1 MRRRVL
7 AIAAAVAL
15 GAAGCIAFGVVA
27 GAVGGAVGTMGE
39 VAGAVGEARR
49 QMTTTPEENHE
60 LQRHTA
66 LRFKEKF
73 PATESIRFTQEGS
86 ISGAG
91 SWAAN
96 AVVTIAGQDY
106 RQIMGPSERIGEAL
120 PAPDSL
126 PPVES
131 TTVHYSDGSSE
142 ALR

>member
-15 GAAGCIAFGVVA
+15 GTAGCIAFGIVA
-27 GAVGGAVGTMGE
+27 NVIGEAVGTVGE
-39 VAGAVGEARR
+39 VAGAIREARR

-60 LQRHTA
+60 LQKSTA

-73 PATESIRFTQEGS
+73 PATESIRFTQEGN

-91 SWAAN
+91 SWAAS
-96 AVVTIAGQDY
+96 AFVTIDGKDY

-126 PPVES
+126 PPVDS
-131 TTVHYSDGSSE
+131 TTVHFSDGSSE
-142 ALR
+142 VLR

>member
-15 GAAGCIAFGVVA
+15 GTAGCIAFGIAANVI
-27 GAVGGAVGTMGE
+27 GDAVGTVGE
-39 VAGAVGEARR
+39 VAGAIAEARR

-60 LQRHTA
+60 LQKSTA
-66 LRFKEKF
+66 ITFRERF
-73 PATESIRFTQEGS
+73 PATEAIRYTSEGT

-96 AVVTIAGQDY
+96 GVVTIAGEDY
-106 RQIMGPSERIGEAL
+106 RMIMGPSELGGDPL

-126 PPVES
+126 PPTRS
-131 TTVHYSDGSSE
+131 TNVHYSDGSSE
-142 ALR
+142 VLP